1 MKNTTELTENKKAYQ
16 QMIALEVR
24 KMFSKLSN
32 NKSLDAVK
40 KAAIKKYPFNA
51 EVDYSKF

>member
-1 MKNTTELTENKKAYQ
+1 MNTQTSVTENKKAYQ

-32 NKSLDAVK
+32 DKSLDAVK
-40 KAAIKKYPFNA
+40 KAAIKKYPFNS
-51 EVDYSKF
+51 EIDYSKF

>member
-1 MKNTTELTENKKAYQ
+1 MNTQTSVTENKKAYQ

-51 EVDYSKF
+51 EVDYAKF